1 MALTAEEMAA
11 LQNLLGQDVTP
22 EIVSRFQNVNPL
34 TANQVL
40 APSYFTPYLDRI
52 ITGDA
57 QPFYKTDDQRT
68 LKNYIQEVNKYL
80 QDYATP

>member
-22 EIVSRFQNVNPL
+22 KIVSQFQSANPL
-34 TANQVL
+34 TMGGIHGA
-40 APSYFTPYLDRI
+40 YFTPY
-52 ITGDA
+52 ITRVDTGEA
-57 QPFYKTDDQRT
+57 QPFYQTPDQRT

>member
-1 MALTAEEMAA
+1 MALTAEEMSA

-22 EIVSRFQNVNPL
+22 KIVSQFQGASPL
-34 TANQVL
+34 SANQVL
-40 APSYFTPYLDRI
+40 APSFFTPYLTRVD
-52 ITGDA
+52 TGEA
-57 QPFYKTDDQRT
+57 QPFYQSPDQRT